1 MANPNQE
8 IKYTKLFIN
17 NEFVESVSKKTFETL
32 NPANGKKLADI
43 SEGFKEDVDIA
54 VKAAQKAFKRGSV
67 WRNTTA
73 THRADLMLKLAD
85 LIARDIEI
93 LANLET
99 LDNGKPF
106 ESAKG
111 DMYFCTMLLRYYAG
125 YADKAHGRTIPT
137 EPNMFSYVRKEPIG
151 VCGQIIPWNYPAL
164 MTVFKI
170 APVLATGCVTILK
183 PAEQT
188 PLTAL
193 YIASLTKEAGI
204 PDGVINV
211 ITGFGPTAGAAIS
224 MHRDI
229 RKVAFT
235 GSTEIGKLIM
245 EAASKSNLKKVSLEL
260 GGKSPLVVFDD
271 VNLDEVVPLAQEAIF
286 TNSGQICCGGS
297 RTFVQESIYDEFVK
311 RTVEHAKKR
320 KVGCPFD
327 SNTQQGP
334 QVDKITF
341 DKILTYID
349 YGKHDGAKL
358 EFGGSRWGNEGY
370 FIEPTVFSNVTDD
383 MRIATDEIFG
393 PVQSI
398 IKFKTLDEV
407 IERANNT
414 EYGLAAGIFTKNLN
428 NAITF
433 ANSVEAGTVWVNCY
447 NATSV
452 TSPFGGYKLSGIGR
466 ELGEEG
472 INLYLETKS
481 VSINLAA
488 NN

>member
-1 MANPNQE
+1 
-8 IKYTKLFIN
+8 
-17 NEFVESVSKKTFETL
+17 
-32 NPANGKKLADI
+32 
-43 SEGFKEDVDIA
+43 
-54 VKAAQKAFKRGSV
+54 
-67 WRNTTA
+67 
-73 THRADLMLKLAD
+73 MLKLAD
-85 LIARDIEI
+85 LISRDIDI
-93 LANLET
+93 LANLES
-99 LDNGKPF
+99 LDNGKPY

-164 MTVFKI
+164 MVVFKI

-193 YIASLTKEAGI
+193 YIAALTKEAGI

-211 ITGFGPTAGAAIS
+211 ITGYGPTAGAAIS
-224 MHRDI
+224 MHPDI

-245 EAASKSNLKKVSLEL
+245 EAAAKTNLKKVSLEL
-260 GGKSPLVVFDD
+260 GGKSPLVVFEDA
-271 VNLDEVVPLAQEAIF
+271 NLDEAVPLAQEAIF

-297 RTFVQESIYDEFVK
+297 RTFVQESIYDEFVR

-327 SNTQQGP
+327 ADTQQGP
-334 QVDKITF
+334 QVDKVTF
-341 DKILTYID
+341 DKILTYIE
-349 YGKHDGAKL
+349 YGKQDGAKL
-358 EFGGSRWGNEGY
+358 EIGGKRWGNEGF
-370 FIEPTVFSNVTDD
+370 FIEPTVFSNVSDS
-383 MRIATDEIFG
+383 MRIAQDEIFG

-407 IERANNT
+407 IDRANNT

-472 INLYLETKS
+472 INVYLETKS

-488 NN
+488 NI

>member
-1 MANPNQE
+1 M
-8 IKYTKLFIN
+8 LFL
-17 NEFVESVSKKTFETL
+17 L
-32 NPANGKKLADI
+32 NI
-43 SEGFKEDVDIA
+43 FI
-54 VKAAQKAFKRGSV
+54 
-67 WRNTTA
+67 
-73 THRADLMLKLAD
+73 
-85 LIARDIEI
+85 
-93 LANLET
+93 
-99 LDNGKPF
+99 
-106 ESAKG
+106 
-111 DMYFCTMLLRYYAG
+111 FC
-125 YADKAHGRTIPT
+125 
-137 EPNMFSYVRKEPIG
+137 
-151 VCGQIIPWNYPAL
+151 
-164 MTVFKI
+164 
-170 APVLATGCVTILK
+170 
-183 PAEQT
+183 
-188 PLTAL
+188 
-193 YIASLTKEAGI
+193 
-204 PDGVINV
+204 
-211 ITGFGPTAGAAIS
+211 TGFGPTAGAAIS
-224 MHRDI
+224 MHPDI

-245 EAASKSNLKKVSLEL
+245 EAAAKSNLKKVSLEL

-271 VNLDEVVPLAQEAIF
+271 ANLDEAVPLAQEAIF

-297 RTFVQESIYDEFVK
+297 RTFVQEGIYDEFVR

-320 KVGCPFD
+320 KVGCPFE

-334 QVDKITF
+334 QVDQVTF
-341 DKILTYID
+341 DKIISYIE
-349 YGKHDGAKL
+349 YGKEDGAKL
-358 EFGGSRWGNEGY
+358 EIGGKRWGSEGF

-383 MRIATDEIFG
+383 MRIAKDEIFG

-433 ANSVEAGTVWVNCY
+433 ANSVEAGTVWINCY
-447 NATSV
+447 NATAV

-488 NN
+488 NM